1 MDTPNEQR
9 EGGGDEAVGK
19 TADLLPF
26 ERGPL
31 WWHVRLIEGPEVLV
45 ERAHTLLSSERW
57 EEVVVGLT
65 VVTGRCVPEILKTGV
80 LVPKKR
86 HALLFAAYLEQIDE
100 VVGPFELPTLVEADL
115 VLSAWK
121 RVRSQISCT
130 SLSAEEVCAR
140 YRPQV
145 AAAARGQFAEL
156 VGVDAFA
163 DGYTPLLRQVYASI
177 AARYYCPTQVDR
189 SWFMDLVQG
198 VEQSE
203 KDRCVRAQRC
213 DACQR
218 ACFTYKIGNGVGNVD
233 GSLGIKL
240 ELPGYDLLDCL
251 KERERGEEAEEQ
263 VSTPLEV
270 ADGDGEIVELASRIV
285 VLDQDGNMDGRQDI
299 KQGREMLEEFKEPAA
314 VDGEDETC
322 EMWVRDETRAR
333 FDQVMQQLGVQSDD
347 EALVALLDIDRQ
359 RRAVESQV
367 MNRLMEGIKKVAA
380 SKESV
385 RSGEGIERE
394 EVDEEDDVPD
404 RVVNA
409 LIDTYEEQT
418 YAFQVY
424 LYQQM
429 SQLLLPLV
437 ESLGT
442 QDHDPIVTLR
452 ALITTYEQFQM
463 RQ

>member
-1 MDTPNEQR
+1 M
-9 EGGGDEAVGK
+9 
-19 TADLLPF
+19 
-26 ERGPL
+26 
-31 WWHVRLIEGPEVLV
+31 
-45 ERAHTLLSSERW
+45 
-57 EEVVVGLT
+57 
-65 VVTGRCVPEILKTGV
+65 
-80 LVPKKR
+80 
-86 HALLFAAYLEQIDE
+86 
-100 VVGPFELPTLVEADL
+100 
-115 VLSAWK
+115 
-121 RVRSQISCT
+121 
-130 SLSAEEVCAR
+130 
-140 YRPQV
+140 
-145 AAAARGQFAEL
+145 
-156 VGVDAFA
+156 
-163 DGYTPLLRQVYASI
+163 
-177 AARYYCPTQVDR
+177 
-189 SWFMDLVQG
+189 
-198 VEQSE
+198 
-203 KDRCVRAQRC
+203 
-213 DACQR
+213 
-218 ACFTYKIGNGVGNVD
+218 D

-240 ELPGYDLLDCL
+240 ERPGYDLLDCL

-333 FDQVMQQLGVQSDD
+333 FDQVMQELGVQSDD

-394 EVDEEDDVPD
+394 EADEEDDVPD